1 MKTNFRGADKP
12 LFPFIHKD
20 LYALL
25 DEDHLIFFLRS
36 ILADYDLSPII
47 NGYRSDNVGR
57 APFDPGKMVLL
68 IVFAY
73 WRGFRSSRTIER
85 LFEDS
90 LGARTIFPADPP
102 DHSTIN
108 RFRKNN
114 EDALAALFM
123 HALKKAQEAG
133 LVDPSVGIVDGTKMK
148 ANAAL
153 SANESDCA
161 RIDREIEALD
171 REDVAPVV
179 DPDPPQTSAG
189 KKRGRRS
196 RKERREAAR
205 KKLLDKQE
213 KRQALLDEQK
223 KKEEERSRIEVETGK
238 KSRGRK
244 RKKKNPED
252 EPAIKVNITDCESEI
267 MKTSKGYLQG
277 DNAQIVVTK
286 NQIILAASVTTEQ
299 NDLHQLTPMI
309 SEALSNVKMI
319 GDGAEAMTTF
329 LADAGYYSEENMREN
344 PSPTLAI
351 LSPPARTSREV
362 KETINAY
369 KEHPEESPL
378 AGFSRNTSAG
388 MAHYLSTSEGKE
400 RYRIRGTTVEP
411 TFGHI
416 KKIKKSAAS

>member
-73 WRGFRSSRTIER
+73 WRGFRSSRAIER

-148 ANAAL
+148 ANSAL

-189 KKRGRRS
+189 KSGDDGPARRGGRRPERSFSTSRKSARLSSTNRRRKRKSGPGSKSRPEKSPGAENEKRRIPRTSRRS
-196 RKERREAAR
+196 R
-205 KKLLDKQE
+205 
-213 KRQALLDEQK
+213 
-223 KKEEERSRIEVETGK
+223 
-238 KSRGRK
+238 
-244 RKKKNPED
+244 
-252 EPAIKVNITDCESEI
+252 
-267 MKTSKGYLQG
+267 
-277 DNAQIVVTK
+277 
-286 NQIILAASVTTEQ
+286 
-299 NDLHQLTPMI
+299 
-309 SEALSNVKMI
+309 
-319 GDGAEAMTTF
+319 
-329 LADAGYYSEENMREN
+329 
-344 PSPTLAI
+344 
-351 LSPPARTSREV
+351 
-362 KETINAY
+362 
-369 KEHPEESPL
+369 
-378 AGFSRNTSAG
+378 
-388 MAHYLSTSEGKE
+388 STSPIAKA
-400 RYRIRGTTVEP
+400 R
-411 TFGHI
+411 
-416 KKIKKSAAS
+416 S

>member
-73 WRGFRSSRTIER
+73 WRGFRSSRAIER

-148 ANAAL
+148 ANSAL

-189 KKRGRRS
+189 KSGDDGPARRGGRRPGRSFSTSRKSARLSSTNRRRKRKSGPGSKSRPEKSPGAENEKRRIPRTSRRS
-196 RKERREAAR
+196 R
-205 KKLLDKQE
+205 
-213 KRQALLDEQK
+213 
-223 KKEEERSRIEVETGK
+223 
-238 KSRGRK
+238 
-244 RKKKNPED
+244 
-252 EPAIKVNITDCESEI
+252 
-267 MKTSKGYLQG
+267 
-277 DNAQIVVTK
+277 
-286 NQIILAASVTTEQ
+286 
-299 NDLHQLTPMI
+299 
-309 SEALSNVKMI
+309 
-319 GDGAEAMTTF
+319 
-329 LADAGYYSEENMREN
+329 
-344 PSPTLAI
+344 
-351 LSPPARTSREV
+351 
-362 KETINAY
+362 
-369 KEHPEESPL
+369 
-378 AGFSRNTSAG
+378 
-388 MAHYLSTSEGKE
+388 STSPIAKA
-400 RYRIRGTTVEP
+400 R
-411 TFGHI
+411 
-416 KKIKKSAAS
+416 S